1 MDLNQ
6 AQEIPVYNRLG
17 LTIVSG
23 EGCTVTADDG
33 RTFLDLYGGHATALL
48 GYRHPKLIETLNRQA
63 NELFFQTNLVTVPV
77 RAKAVQAVGAL
88 CQPLDRVFFVNSG
101 AEANENALRLA
112 FRLNPGRTK
121 VVVLEGGFH
130 GRTAA
135 AASCT
140 ANHERWYALPRTP
153 FDVVTAPWD
162 QPAVL
167 AHLID
172 SDVAAVIAEPVQG
185 VAGARALSNEML
197 KTLAKRCKNTDAV
210 WISDEVQC
218 GLGRSGHP
226 ISGAA
231 AGGMPDI
238 VTLGKGIAG
247 GFPCAAV
254 VTSARVVA
262 DIPKGTLGTTFGG
275 GPMATAL
282 VAAVLE
288 EVLENNLIEHA
299 ANLHQ
304 QIQDTCKVGPIVDIQ
319 GAGLLVGMRTNVP
332 AKEVITALR
341 KNGILVGGSAD
352 PNVFRLMPPL
362 TLTSDHVAQF
372 AHALESM

>member
-6 AQEIPVYNRLG
+6 AQEIPVYNRLD
-17 LTIVSG
+17 LTLVSG

-63 NELFFQTNLVTVPV
+63 TELFFQTNLVTVPV
-77 RAKAVQAVGAL
+77 REHAVHAVGAL
-88 CQPLDRVFFVNSG
+88 MKPLDRVFFVNSG

-112 FRLNPGRTK
+112 FRHNAGRSK

-135 AASCT
+135 AAACT
-140 ANHERWYALPRTP
+140 ANHERWYALPRAP

-162 QPAVL
+162 QPEVL
-167 AHLID
+167 ADLID
-172 SDVAAVIAEPVQG
+172 EDVAAVIAEPVQG
-185 VAGARALSNEML
+185 VAGARALSTE
-197 KTLAKRCKNTDAV
+197 TLQAIATCCKNTGAL
-210 WISDEVQC
+210 WISDEVQA
-218 GLGRSGHP
+218 GLGRSGHA
-226 ISGAA
+226 IAGAA
-231 AGGMPDI
+231 AGDIPDI

-254 VTSARVVA
+254 VTSERIVA
-262 DIPKGTLGTTFGG
+262 NIPKGTLGTTFGG

-288 EVLENNLIEHA
+288 EVLDNGLVAHA
-299 ANLHQ
+299 AALHQ
-304 QIQDTCKVGPIVDIQ
+304 QIQDTCKVGPVVDIQ
-319 GAGLLVGMRTNVP
+319 GAGLLVGLRTAPP
-332 AKEVITALR
+332 AKEVIAGLR
-341 KNGILVGGSAD
+341 AKGILVGGSAD
-352 PNVFRLMPPL
+352 PHVFRLMPPL
-362 TLTSDHVAQF
+362 TLTSEHVAQL
-372 AHALESM
+372 AEALGAL